1 MALSIRDLF
10 QQKEFWIYLFL
21 LGILLLN
28 WPILS
33 LTEGKSGIL
42 GLPLI
47 LVYLTSIWL
56 VIIILLFLFE
66 WWSSD

>member
-66 WWSSD
+66 RWSSD

>member
-47 LVYLTSIWL
+47 FVYLTSIWL

>member
-66 WWSSD
+66 LRSSD